1 MGERELGMC
10 ASTKEMSIYTLS
22 AIMIT
27 VLVIT
32 IIIIIISANGKWTA
46 NIRLI
51 MSKCAAVMCPTR
63 LPLSEV
69 GFTVKC

>member
-32 IIIIIISANGKWTA
+32 IIIIISANGKWTA

-63 LPLSEV
+63 LSLSEV

>member
-1 MGERELGMC
+1 MGERDLGMC

-27 VLVIT
+27 VPVIT
-32 IIIIIISANGKWTA
+32 IIIIISANGKWTA

-63 LPLSEV
+63 LPPSEV